1 MEQYDMK
8 LIVVLLFA
16 TAIFCQPVYALAEQE
31 IIVSAAAS
39 LRDAFIETGKDFE
52 KENPGIRVIFNFAAS
67 GALVQQ
73 IAGGAPVDVF
83 ASADE
88 ASMDLAEKKGL
99 ILKSSRRD
107 FARNTLVLIV
117 PAASALDI
125 KGVRS
130 LTGNNVTRVAVG
142 TPETVPAGRY
152 AKDILTENGSWDIL
166 EKKFIYTNN
175 VRQALDYVSRNEVD
189 AGFVYAS
196 DAVVAKGKVRVV
208 SVLKGKRPAV
218 YPIAL
223 TAASRQGGPGKKFI
237 EFVLGKGEASLLK
250 YGFMRP
256 Q

>member
-1 MEQYDMK
+1 MK
-8 LIVVLLFA
+8 MLVALLVA
-16 TAIFCQPVYALAEQE
+16 AAIIFPPVHAGAEQD
-31 IIVSAAAS
+31 IIVSAASS
-39 LRDAFIETGKDFE
+39 LRDAFIEIGKDFE

-88 ASMDLAEKKGL
+88 ASMDLAEKKEL
-99 ILKSSRRD
+99 IIKSSRRD
-107 FARNTLVLIV
+107 FARNSLVLIV

-130 LTGNNVTRVAVG
+130 LAGSNVTRVAMGNPV
-142 TPETVPAGRY
+142 TVPAGRY
-152 AKDILTENGSWDIL
+152 AKDILAENGLWDAL
-166 EKKFIYTNN
+166 DKKFIYANN
-175 VRQALDYVSRNEVD
+175 VRQALDYVSRNEAD
-189 AGFVYAS
+189 AGLVYAT
-196 DAVVAKGKVRVV
+196 DAFAAKGKVRAV

-223 TAASRQGGPGKKFI
+223 TAIGKHGGPGKKFI
-237 EFVLGKGEASLLK
+237 GFILGKGEASLLK

-256 Q
+256 

>member
-1 MEQYDMK
+1 MK
-8 LIVVLLFA
+8 LLFA
-16 TAIFCQPVYALAEQE
+16 LLLAAAVFCPPAYARAEQE
-31 IIVSAAAS
+31 IIVSAASS
-39 LRDAFIETGKDFE
+39 LRDAFIETGKGFE

-67 GALVQQ
+67 GVLVQQ

-99 ILKSSRRD
+99 ILKSSRRN
-107 FARNTLVLIV
+107 FARNSLVLVV
-117 PAASALDI
+117 PEASALDI
-125 KGVRS
+125 KGLRN
-130 LTGNNVTRVAVG
+130 LAGNNVSRIAMG
-142 TPETVPAGRY
+142 NPETVPAGRY
-152 AKDILTENGSWDIL
+152 ARDILKENGHWDVL
-166 EKKFIYTNN
+166 VKKFIYTNN

-189 AGFVYAS
+189 AGFVYTT
-196 DAVVAKGKVRVV
+196 DAVVAKGKVRTV

-223 TAASRQGGPGKKFI
+223 TAASRQGGTGKKFI

-256 Q
+256 

>member
-1 MEQYDMK
+1 MK
-8 LIVVLLFA
+8 LIFALFLA
-16 TAIFCQPVYALAEQE
+16 VAILCQPVHAPAEQE

-39 LRDAFIETGKDFE
+39 LRDAFIEAGKGFE
-52 KENPGIRVIFNFAAS
+52 KENPGNRVIFNFGAS

-107 FARNTLVLIV
+107 FARNSLVLIV

-125 KGVRS
+125 KGVRGLS
-130 LTGNNVTRVAVG
+130 GNNMTRIAVG
-142 TPETVPAGRY
+142 NPDTVPAGRY
-152 AKDILTENGSWDIL
+152 AKDILAENGSWDVL
-166 EKKFIYTNN
+166 EKKLIYTNN
-175 VRQALDYVSRNEVD
+175 VRQALDYVSRNEAD
-189 AGFVYAS
+189 AGFVYAT
-196 DAVVAKGKVRVV
+196 DAVIAKGKVRVV
-208 SVLKGKRPAV
+208 SVLKSKRPAV

-223 TAASRQGGPGKKFI
+223 TAASRQGATGKKFI

-256 Q
+256 R

>member
-1 MEQYDMK
+1 MEQHDMK
-8 LIVVLLFA
+8 LTFALLLA
-16 TAIFCQPVYALAEQE
+16 VAIFCQPAHAQAEQE

-39 LRDAFIETGKDFE
+39 LRDAFLETGKSFE
-52 KENPGIRVIFNFAAS
+52 KENPGTRVIFNFGAS

-88 ASMDLAEKKGL
+88 ASMDLAEKKAL

-107 FARNTLVLIV
+107 FARNSLVLIV
-117 PAASALDI
+117 PVASALDI
-125 KGVRS
+125 KGLKS
-130 LTGNNVTRVAVG
+130 LTGNSVARIAVG
-142 TPETVPAGRY
+142 TPDTVPAGRY
-152 AKDILTENGSWDIL
+152 AKDILTENGSWDLL

-208 SVLKGKRPAV
+208 SVLNGKRPAV

-223 TAASRQGGPGKKFI
+223 TAASRQGGPGEKFI
-237 EFVLGKGEASLLK
+237 EFVLGKGEAPLLK

-256 Q
+256 

>member
-1 MEQYDMK
+1 MEQHYMK
-8 LIVVLLFA
+8 LISALLLA
-16 TAIFCQPVYALAEQE
+16 VSIFCQPVNARAEQE

-39 LRDAFIETGKDFE
+39 LRDAFIETGKGFE

-88 ASMDLAEKKGL
+88 ASMDLAEKKGV

-107 FARNTLVLIV
+107 FARNSLVLIA
-117 PAASALDI
+117 PEASASDI
-125 KGVRS
+125 KGVKS
-130 LTGNNVTRVAVG
+130 LAGNNVTKIAVG
-142 TPETVPAGRY
+142 NPQTVPAGRY
-152 AKDILTENGSWDIL
+152 TRDILTENGSWDVL

-189 AGFVYAS
+189 AGFVYAT
-196 DAVVAKGKVRVV
+196 DAVIAKGKVRVV
-208 SVLKGKRPAV
+208 AALKGKRPAV

-256 Q
+256 